1 MEENIQL
8 MKAMRFAGHILYHH
22 FSIKESQ
29 TKILFLLYKFD
40 SMTQNQLMKY
50 LDIKSSSL
58 SEIVSKLEK
67 NNLIYKLKSQD
78 DKRKTLLF
86 LTPSGEEIAKDFEK
100 TREANANLL
109 FDELTNEEKNQ
120 LQKLLNK
127 LIPHWKNL
135 VKKED

>member
-1 MEENIQL
+1 MH
-8 MKAMRFAGHILYHH
+8 K
-22 FSIKESQ
+22 
-29 TKILFLLYKFD
+29 
-40 SMTQNQLMKY
+40 NQLMKY

-109 FDELTNEEKNQ
+109 FSELTNEEKNQ

-135 VKKED
+135 VKNKED